1 MNKSGGGVAMYV
13 DKNLNYKVVESM
25 TTVID
30 NLLECITFEVCQ
42 RKKRMLSLVVYT
54 ELQALVWKYSRS
66 G

>member
-54 ELQALVWKYSRS
+54 ELQLVWKYSRS